1 MKISELN
8 HPRESFSKNDP
19 VKDLFSVMLLSST
32 SPNRVLGWEANK
44 QAEVCGLIGLVNKN
58 MARVPSVPDS
68 NYSSC
73 QKGIASDSF
82 LKSKNWHDWHDL
94 FYKKIKNQIRSEF
107 EMNGMNVQPISNPSF
122 YKQTSFLN

>member
-44 QAEVCGLIGLVNKN
+44 QAEVFGLIGLVNKN
-58 MARVPSVPDS
+58 MARVPSALDS
-68 NYSSC
+68 SYTSYPRGNSM
-73 QKGIASDSF
+73 GSF
-82 LKSKNWHDWHDL
+82 LG
-94 FYKKIKNQIRSEF
+94 E
-107 EMNGMNVQPISNPSF
+107 
-122 YKQTSFLN
+122 